1 MEKVGGCRHLHLW
14 SSSSHCPS
22 NLELSFYVAQ
32 KNVEFQAN
40 KLVIFSK
47 SQVLSSCKNSLH
59 GGNVVLVVVVT
70 YNQSMEGGG
79 LPKHFCGTEVPGM

>member
-1 MEKVGGCRHLHLW
+1 V
-14 SSSSHCPS
+14 
-22 NLELSFYVAQ
+22 Y
-32 KNVEFQAN
+32 

-47 SQVLSSCKNSLH
+47 SQVLSSCKNSLD
-59 GGNVVLVVVVT
+59 GGTMVLVVVVT